1 MLSSFLPLPSF
12 LGAGRLV
19 SPGDA
24 VANCSGA
31 ADIVGI
37 REGHIPGPFWRWN
50 FGLTLKCDRNPLN
63 YCIRSL
69 RSGQFTNNVKHWPGS
84 ICESKVEPSMKL
96 MLILAISWTGH
107 DDDDA
112 DDYGNGGG
120 DGDAD
125 DDDGEKQDK
134 KGIPGKKQKEK
145 HFLSKSQ
152 LSAPR
157 QKHEWYLHGRVAI
170 IKFHACIAL
179 KRFLGFLIF
188 GQCAS
193 VLDLVTSDV
202 SQDTSQQM
210 NVRTTC
216 TFHSPGHNWITGH
229 TLSDQHV
236 GKRLEWIRSAWRCM
250 LRLLNVLR
258 EHSTP
263 ICRPSP
269 KSPYFVFLC
278 SSHKLQRSAGRSETA
293 WFVPALM
300 AVVENLT
307 TVRQRCNKLSLR
319 FLGIW
324 SHQKLIGPGLSI

>member
-125 DDDGEKQDK
+125 DDDGEKQERHPRK
-134 KGIPGKKQKEK
+134 KTKRKTFFKQITTFSSEAKARVILTWPCCHYQISCMHRIKAIPRIFDIWAMCICARPGNIRCFAR
-145 HFLSKSQ
+145 HFTTNECAHNLHFPLAWTQ
-152 LSAPR
+152 LDHWTHALRPTRRQASWMNPFSLAVHASA
-157 QKHEWYLHGRVAI
+157 
-170 IKFHACIAL
+170 
-179 KRFLGFLIF
+179 
-188 GQCAS
+188 S
-193 VLDLVTSDV
+193 
-202 SQDTSQQM
+202 
-210 NVRTTC
+210 
-216 TFHSPGHNWITGH
+216 
-229 TLSDQHV
+229 
-236 GKRLEWIRSAWRCM
+236 
-250 LRLLNVLR
+250 
-258 EHSTP
+258 
-263 ICRPSP
+263 
-269 KSPYFVFLC
+269 
-278 SSHKLQRSAGRSETA
+278 QRSSWT
-293 WFVPALM
+293 LDT
-300 AVVENLT
+300 NLSSFAEIP
-307 TVRQRCNKLSLR
+307 VFCLPL
-319 FLGIW
+319 FI
-324 SHQKLIGPGLSI
+324 P